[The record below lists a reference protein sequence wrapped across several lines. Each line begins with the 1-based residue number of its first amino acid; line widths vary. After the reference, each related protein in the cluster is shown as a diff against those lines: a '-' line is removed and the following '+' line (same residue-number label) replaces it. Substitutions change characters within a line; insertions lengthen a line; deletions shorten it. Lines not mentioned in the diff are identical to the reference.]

1 MGIYVPCTKCS
12 THVRGQEQASRLT
25 FETQVHLD
33 QPLANVLLKKSVT
46 PGNELIPCSLFFDH
60 SSLPSTIPVPDK
72 VVEFPKP
79 KKNPR
84 VSEWKVHKNCR
95 DRQEHGNGMGP
106 AYQKGLPWP
115 WGSWRKPWQRNGQT
129 NLWSFTPRCALN
141 RQSLLSSLPR
151 TS

>member
-25 FETQVHLD
+25 FATQVHLD

-79 KKNPR
+79 KKK
-84 VSEWKVHKNCR
+84 S
-95 DRQEHGNGMGP
+95 
-106 AYQKGLPWP
+106 
-115 WGSWRKPWQRNGQT
+115 
-129 NLWSFTPRCALN
+129 
-141 RQSLLSSLPR
+141 SSLGVKSPQKLQGPPR
-151 TS
+151 TWEWYGSRLSERAPMTLGVLEKALTKEWANKSLKFHPKMCLKPAVAP

>member
-1 MGIYVPCTKCS
+1 MGIYVPCTKCP

-25 FETQVHLD
+25 FATQVHLD

-79 KKNPR
+79 KKKILESR
-84 VSEWKVHKNCR
+84 SEKSTKIAGTAKNMGMVWVPLIR
-95 DRQEHGNGMGP
+95 KGSHDLGGPGESPDKGMGKQIFEVSP
-106 AYQKGLPWP
+106 QDVP
-115 WGSWRKPWQRNGQT
+115 
-129 NLWSFTPRCALN
+129 
-141 RQSLLSSLPR
+141 
-151 TS
+151 